1 MSSIVPRVDS
11 LGEQPLVSDLA
22 ECLRQ
27 LDAIDVDVNNL
38 IAGLNE
44 ERFHWSPA
52 AARWSV
58 AQCLVHLVIV
68 GCRFLPIID
77 ETTENARADQLLSC
91 GPFRYGFVERWF
103 VNSTDPPPRIRLR
116 TPPSARPPDD
126 QPLANVIS
134 DFWTMHQELRQRV
147 RDANGIDLARA
158 KTPSPFMKALKLSL
172 GQCFQFLTA
181 HERRH
186 VWQAWQVRQHQA
198 FPAP

>member
-1 MSSIVPRVDS
+1 MLNYTDSRPTLFQLQPYAVYFDLRMSSIVPRVDS

-77 ETTENARADQLLSC
+77 ETTENARAD
-91 GPFRYGFVERWF
+91 
-103 VNSTDPPPRIRLR
+103 
-116 TPPSARPPDD
+116 
-126 QPLANVIS
+126 
-134 DFWTMHQELRQRV
+134 
-147 RDANGIDLARA
+147 
-158 KTPSPFMKALKLSL
+158 
-172 GQCFQFLTA
+172 
-181 HERRH
+181 
-186 VWQAWQVRQHQA
+186 
-198 FPAP
+198 